1 MRGFILKLIHPCLA
15 SCCALLLSSIILPPT
30 AMAHDIDVTGVARVF
45 LDELEENQYQ
55 LSIVDQQVPPLFN
68 IERILPERCSG
79 LPPGRFSYR
88 FQCEPTLNTDD
99 VLVFPWSLEGL
110 VLITRWADG
119 SDVSGYFPG
128 DGNIIEVPM
137 AQMKA
142 GASSIG
148 NLARRYLL
156 LGGEHILFG
165 VDHLLFVLGLL
176 LLLQGFW
183 KLLKTI
189 TAFTIAHSI
198 TLACAVLG
206 IFPVPGAPIE
216 VLIALSIVFLAR
228 EILMAQQGKITLVHE
243 KPWIVAFVF
252 GLVHGFGFAGALG
265 ELGLNDADIPLAL
278 LFFNIGV
285 EVGQVAFI
293 CALLI
298 LHLVFTKYF
307 KHLWPSL
314 QRGLAYGLG
323 GIASYWFIE
332 RVPSLFI
339 V

>member
-1 MRGFILKLIHPCLA
+1 MLEPARPWLA
-15 SCCALLLSSIILPPT
+15 SVCALLLSSILLSPT

-45 LDELEENQYQ
+45 LDELDTNQYQ
-55 LSIVDQQVPPLFN
+55 LSIVDRQVPPLFN
-68 IERILPERCSG
+68 IERILPERCTG

-88 FQCEPTLNTDD
+88 FQCEPALSTDD
-99 VLVFPWSLEGL
+99 VLTFPWSLEGL
-110 VLITRWADG
+110 VLITRWSDG

-148 NLARRYLL
+148 NLARRYLG

-165 VDHLLFVLGLL
+165 IDHLLFVLGLL

-189 TAFTIAHSI
+189 TAFTVAHSI

-216 VLIALSIVFLAR
+216 VLIALSIIFLAR
-228 EILMAQQGKITLVHE
+228 EILMAQRGKTTLVHK
-243 KPWIVAFVF
+243 KPWVVAFAF
-252 GLVHGFGFAGALG
+252 GLIHGFGFAGALG

-293 CALLI
+293 STLLI
-298 LHLVFTKYF
+298 LHFAFTKYF
-307 KHLWPSL
+307 RHLWPSL

-332 RVPSLFI
+332 RIPSLFI

>member
-1 MRGFILKLIHPCLA
+1 MRSPAHKILTPCAAFVGLLLT
-15 SCCALLLSSIILPPT
+15 STLLLS
-30 AMAHDIDVTGVARVF
+30 AAEAHDIDVTGVARVF
-45 LDELEENQYQ
+45 LDEAEDNQYQ

-68 IERILPERCSG
+68 VERILPERCVG

-88 FQCEPTLNTDD
+88 FECTPALNTDD
-99 VLVFPWSLEGL
+99 VLFFPWSLEGL

-128 DGNIIEVPM
+128 DGSIIEVPLSDV
-137 AQMKA
+137 KA

-148 NLARRYLL
+148 SLARRYLV

-165 VDHLLFVLGLL
+165 IDHLLFVLGLL

-189 TAFTIAHSI
+189 TAFTVAHSI
-198 TLACAVLG
+198 TLGSAVLG

-216 VLIALSIVFLAR
+216 VLIALSIIFLAR
-228 EILMAQQGKITLVHE
+228 EILMAQQGKTTLVHE

-252 GLVHGFGFAGALG
+252 GLIHGFGFAGALG
-265 ELGLNDADIPLAL
+265 ELGLSNADIPMAL
-278 LFFNIGV
+278 LFFNLGV
-285 EVGQVAFI
+285 EAGQVAFI
-293 CALLI
+293 AALLV
-298 LHLVFTKYF
+298 LHFVVMRFLQP
-307 KHLWPSL
+307 LWASL
-314 QRGLAYGLG
+314 QHGLAYGLG
-323 GIASYWFIE
+323 GIAAYWFLE
-332 RVPSLFI
+332 RLPSLFL